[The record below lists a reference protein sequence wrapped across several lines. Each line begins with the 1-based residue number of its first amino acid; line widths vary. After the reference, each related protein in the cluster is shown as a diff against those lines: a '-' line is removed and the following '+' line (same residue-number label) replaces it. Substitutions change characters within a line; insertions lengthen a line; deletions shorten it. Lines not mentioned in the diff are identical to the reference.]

1 MKLFQRP
8 VVKQYF
14 HRGLLWRAS
23 EETAVMS
30 FELFF
35 DLLYVGIIAIN
46 GDHAAEEY
54 DGHELLRFVVTFIM
68 SWMIWSGTAQLISWF
83 ETNDV
88 LQRVKILFLIACL
101 LGHTTN
107 MLRAFHEGHDTYTML
122 VSFYLAA
129 RFVMALSCAAAAVLV
144 PLVRGAMIG
153 HVLHILIA
161 GAFWIASTALP
172 MPNRLIPIFIA
183 IAIDLFGGMVHV
195 AMFRYG
201 KSHDSKMAQRFGR
214 LFEFYP
220 AINIE
225 HKVERTGAFIS
236 LVLGYSVV
244 ALIFQNTA
252 EMGFNSFIGKAILGL
267 VQSFVFNWLYFEVD
281 GAALKM
287 HAIRR
292 HANSAF
298 LWQHAHLTFAM
309 SFILAAAALSKMVVA
324 TDCPD
329 APYEA
334 LTEFYQ
340 HKSDTEVHLG
350 LRLYYCVGLG
360 VALFSMGLISF
371 SHQHRQPRGACRLP
385 KWMRL
390 LNRAAVCAILCC
402 LPAVRAEYLNSLQ
415 LIALT
420 TCLSIWVLLFET
432 YARSCR
438 TVSFF
443 GGMGKKTGEKEKQ
456 CYTAMCTK
464 KELEEAMKLADD
476 GERKVDD
483 DGGEK
488 GTADGG
494 TTVTEVVEVMEGHAL
509 GRGEKTAVADC
520 T

>member
-1 MKLFQRP
+1 
-8 VVKQYF
+8 
-14 HRGLLWRAS
+14 
-23 EETAVMS
+23 
-30 FELFF
+30 
-35 DLLYVGIIAIN
+35 
-46 GDHAAEEY
+46 
-54 DGHELLRFVVTFIM
+54 M

-107 MLRAFHEGHDTYTML
+107 MLRAFHTPQDTYTML

-129 RFVMALSCAAAAVLV
+129 RLLMALSFLLSALLV
-144 PLVRGAMIG
+144 PLVRGAMCG
-153 HVLHILIA
+153 HILHILLA
-161 GAFWIASTALP
+161 SAVWIVSTALSG
-172 MPNRLIPIFIA
+172 PNRLVAIFLA
-183 IAIDLFGGMVHV
+183 IAIDLFGGSVQV

-201 KSHDSKMAQRFGR
+201 RTGDSRMAQRFAR

-225 HKVERTGAFIS
+225 HKVERTNAFIT

-252 EMGFNSFIGKAILGL
+252 HMGFNAFLGKAILGL
-267 VQSFVFNWLYFEVD
+267 VQSFVFNWLYFEID
-281 GAALKM
+281 GSGLKM

-298 LWQHAHLTFAM
+298 IWQHAHLTLAM
-309 SFILAAAALSKMVVA
+309 SFILAGAALSKMVVA

-329 APYEA
+329 APFDA

-340 HKSDTEVHLG
+340 HKSDVEVHLG

-371 SHQHRQPRGACRLP
+371 SHEHREPVGACRLP
-385 KWMRL
+385 KWVRL
-390 LNRAAVCAILCC
+390 VNRGVVCVVFCC
-402 LPAVRAEYLNSLQ
+402 LPAVGHERLNSLS
-415 LIALT
+415 LIATT

-432 YARSCR
+432 YAKACR
-438 TVSFF
+438 RESFF
-443 GGMGKKTGEKEKQ
+443 GLGKGAKMGENGGSGGR
-456 CYTAMCTK
+456 CYTAVCTRR
-464 KELEEAMKLADD
+464 ELERVMKEAAA
-476 GERKVDD
+476 GEKGAGVGVGVD
-483 DGGEK
+483 DGGEN
-488 GTADGG
+488 GG
-494 TTVTEVVEVMEGHAL
+494 DTVGGEAVTQVVEVMEGKAL
-509 GRGEKTAVADC
+509 SQGEKTAVADC